1 MNKRQKE
8 VLQSQLD
15 DEKKTLKDLKQAYR
29 EALEDCKEK
38 IWELSA
44 RTDME
49 NLQTIIYQK
58 QYQEALKKQLE
69 EALKQLQSDTY
80 ATISEYLEQCYQNG
94 YIGTMYDLM
103 GQGIPLIMPIA
114 QEAVARAI
122 EIDSKLSRGLY
133 DRLGE
138 DVDRLKATVRAELSR
153 GIANGSSWA
162 QVAKEL
168 GLSFRNTPFSR
179 AYNNAMRIV
188 RTEGHRVQI
197 RSAMDAQK
205 LAKSKGADVL
215 KQWDATLDGK
225 TREHHR
231 MLDGQIREIE
241 EPFEVAGLVTEAPGM
256 FGIAA
261 EDCNC
266 RCALLQRARWMLDED
281 ELEELKERAE
291 FFGLDKTK
299 DFEEFKEKFLK
310 ASEELEN
317 IDKRSI
323 ILSTKEVIN
332 KAKQFGNAILRGE
345 DKLVFD
351 NGNPIYDYVA
361 RKLGYNSLPKVVDA
375 NNFSIMARESPVGI
389 LYRGIFAD
397 THERAKQ
404 YANEFKYGKMYAGKS
419 YVYGSGTYF
428 SPDKN
433 EAEKYNSHGVILK
446 AILKADAKVA
456 KYEDIIKEYASTGA
470 DVAKYKKGENTEA
483 WEDVVQSVSEFAAI
497 KGYDAIDMDGAF
509 GQKHVII
516 LNRGEVVIEK

>member
-15 DEKKTLKDLKQAYR
+15 DEKRTLKELKQAYW

-38 IWELSA
+38 IRELSA

-122 EIDSKLSRGLY
+122 EIDSKLSKGLY

-138 DVDRLKATVRAELSR
+138 DVDQLKATVRAELSR

-197 RSAMDAQK
+197 KSAMDAQK

-241 EPFEVAGLVTEAPGM
+241 EPFEVAGLITEAPGM

-299 DFEEFKEKFLK
+299 DFEEFRGKYLDASSAIEKGSYLETFKRIGTNAVDLDYIK
-310 ASEELEN
+310 SEDFRKKFN
-317 IDKRSI
+317 QITNN
-323 ILSTKEVIN
+323 STAN
-332 KAKQFGNAILRGE
+332 DALRKYATAMLTHRKGTDGE
-345 DKLVFD
+345 DLYIIDAQGNLLLRKIDGENELGVEVSKEEANMLRMIYPDETIGIHNHPTNILPTGSDFVVAGYRKYKCGIVVTHDGRVFLYKAGD
-351 NGNPIYDYVA
+351 KPFRSEFFN
-361 RKLGYNSLPKVVDA
+361 RVVDKYYSEPYNYDIETA
-375 NNFSIMARESPVGI
+375 HKKALSDFEKECGI
-389 LYRGIFAD
+389 
-397 THERAKQ
+397 EW
-404 YANEFKYGKMYAGKS
+404 
-419 YVYGSGTYF
+419 
-428 SPDKN
+428 
-433 EAEKYNSHGVILK
+433 
-446 AILKADAKVA
+446 
-456 KYEDIIKEYASTGA
+456 KEL
-470 DVAKYKKGENTEA
+470 
-483 WEDVVQSVSEFAAI
+483 
-497 KGYDAIDMDGAF
+497 M
-509 GQKHVII
+509 
-516 LNRGEVVIEK
+516 